1 MAREDVFTVN
11 SNQSEEAVFKALED
25 SLTQLG
31 QCTITKK
38 GIITIN
44 PRSKYSNMMAQLDV
58 IEGTIRKK
66 RDGQFDVTV
75 NYKINATITCWVLA
89 FVFGLSIGIGF
100 LLLLIPYYT
109 KPNQVKKDVAG
120 AVHRAE
126 LDVEG

>member
-11 SNQSEEAVFKALED
+11 SKQSEEAVFKALED

-66 RDGQFDVTV
+66 RDGQFDITV
-75 NYKINATITCWVLA
+75 NYKVNATVTCWVLA

-100 LLLLIPYYT
+100 LLLLIPFYT
-109 KPNQVKKDVAG
+109 SPNQLKKDIAT
-120 AVHRAE
+120 AVRRAE
-126 LDVEG
+126 MDVED